1 MFGTHFYN
9 ETIKRSVSI
18 FGTLFNNITV
28 KKVKS
33 DNTVLTS
40 QIVPISY
47 GPKQKWLSRLNDE
60 PNLSDGM
67 RSSISLPRIA
77 FEISGFEYDAT
88 RQQNKLI
95 RASKTTLDTDNTK
108 RSFQYAPAPYN
119 INFTLSIL
127 AKNANDA
134 LQILEQILPYFQP
147 EYTVSMKMVDSMTE
161 VRDVPI
167 SLNSVTMNDEYEGT
181 FEERRVIEYTLD
193 FTMKLYFFG
202 PVYTGKII
210 KNVIERTY
218 LTNENGQFTSSQ
230 IDESGL
236 IKEVKHYEPAFA
248 ETSNA
253 VAASTTVTFATAINS
268 SISVN
273 DEVFGTNLTTN
284 PTVSS
289 IASDKLSVV
298 LSSAI
303 TISANTSLKFVGS
316 VDPEAT
322 FVFSYRCELN
332 MPKDI
337 DSKLDGVLDISTE
350 ITKEIKRE
358 TKIVKLPSRSESMD
372 NDYKYGRET
381 LYGLVERGQDAI
393 DGILDLCKETEHPR
407 AYEVAGQLI
416 KTVGDTAEKLL
427 DLQKK
432 IKELEKEDEQK
443 IGQQH
448 NHLYVGSTSELQKF
462 LKKNKE

>member
-67 RSSISLPRIA
+67 RSSISLPRMA

-316 VDPEAT
+316 VDPEDT
-322 FVFSYRCELN
+322 FVVAESVDFY
-332 MPKDI
+332 D
-337 DSKLDGVLDISTE
+337 DGT
-350 ITKEIKRE
+350 
-358 TKIVKLPSRSESMD
+358 SRD
-372 NDYKYGRET
+372 FTDDKVT
-381 LYGLVERGQDAI
+381 DA
-393 DGILDLCKETEHPR
+393 
-407 AYEVAGQLI
+407 
-416 KTVGDTAEKLL
+416 
-427 DLQKK
+427 
-432 IKELEKEDEQK
+432 
-443 IGQQH
+443 
-448 NHLYVGSTSELQKF
+448 S
-462 LKKNKE
+462 

>member
-316 VDPEAT
+316 VDPEDT
-322 FVFSYRCELN
+322 FVVAESVDFY
-332 MPKDI
+332 D
-337 DSKLDGVLDISTE
+337 DGT
-350 ITKEIKRE
+350 
-358 TKIVKLPSRSESMD
+358 SRD
-372 NDYKYGRET
+372 FTDDKVT
-381 LYGLVERGQDAI
+381 DA
-393 DGILDLCKETEHPR
+393 
-407 AYEVAGQLI
+407 
-416 KTVGDTAEKLL
+416 
-427 DLQKK
+427 
-432 IKELEKEDEQK
+432 
-443 IGQQH
+443 
-448 NHLYVGSTSELQKF
+448 S
-462 LKKNKE
+462 